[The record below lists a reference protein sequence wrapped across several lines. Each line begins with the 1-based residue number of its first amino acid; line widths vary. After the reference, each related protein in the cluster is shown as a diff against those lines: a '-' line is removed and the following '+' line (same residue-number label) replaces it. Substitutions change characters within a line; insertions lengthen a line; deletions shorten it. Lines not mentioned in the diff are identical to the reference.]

1 MSTTDPGPTAGGSGA
16 RATYD
21 NHHCAERTAAPIK
34 ETVLPVPLSLVD
46 SLPIFADTTNAEAIE
61 SGIEL
66 ARSAESLGYHRV
78 WYTEHHNQGCY
89 AGSAT
94 SVLIAHA
101 ACRTDRIRLGA
112 GGVMLPNHSPLVVA
126 EHFGTLATLHPD
138 RVDLGVGRGV
148 GGPAHTSRALRRSAD
163 RTESYEEDLA
173 ELRGYLWDSPD
184 DVGAGSVR
192 AVPGTG
198 TRVPLYLLG
207 SSVAAARTAA
217 SSGLPFCFA
226 SHFTPGPLEEASRVY
241 RSEFRPSPQ
250 CAEPWFIA
258 GVNVTTAETESRAQE
273 EVWAARRRLSP
284 SLASGRPGSE
294 DTRAAFDTPFGRR
307 FLDRYTYSAIGVAE
321 ETARYLKWF
330 AGHAG
335 ADELMIELH
344 TGSARSREVAL
355 RLVADVML

>member
-1 MSTTDPGPTAGGSGA
+1 M
-16 RATYD
+16 
-21 NHHCAERTAAPIK
+21 K
-34 ETVLPVPLSLVD
+34 ETALPVPLSLVD
-46 SLPIFADTTNAEAIE
+46 PLPIFAGATLAESVE

-66 ARSAESLGYHRV
+66 ARDAERLGYRRL

-138 RVDLGVGRGV
+138 RIDLGVGRGV
-148 GGPAHTSRALRRSAD
+148 GGPAHTSRALRRSTD
-163 RTESYEEDLA
+163 RTDSYEEDLA
-173 ELRGYLWDSPD
+173 ELRGHLWDSPD
-184 DVGAGSVR
+184 DHGEESVR
-192 AVPGTG
+192 AFPGTG

-226 SHFTPGPLEEASRVY
+226 SHFTPDPLEEASRVY

-258 GVNVTTAETESRAQE
+258 GVNVTAAETGAQAQE

-284 SLASGRPGSE
+284 ALSSGRSNAE
-294 DTRAAFDTPFGRR
+294 ETRAAFDSPLGRR
-307 FLDRYTYSAIGVAE
+307 FLQRYTYSAIGAAE
-321 ETARYLKWF
+321 ETARYLRWF
-330 AGHAG
+330 AEHAG
-335 ADELMIELH
+335 ADELMIEFH
-344 TGSARSREVAL
+344 TGSARAREVAL
-355 RLVADVML
+355 RLVADAMLTG